1 MTNLSSK
8 EKRLTF
14 LRADL
19 ADVARRR
26 SRVDD
31 ASRRALLLNER
42 IAYIKSEIARELKE
56 EW

>member
-1 MTNLSSK
+1 MTVLSSK

-19 ADVARRR
+19 ADAARRR

-31 ASRRALLLNER
+31 GSRRALVLNER

>member
-1 MTNLSSK
+1 MTDFSSK
-8 EKRLTF
+8 EKRLAF

-19 ADVARRR
+19 ADAARRR

-31 ASRRALLLNER
+31 ESRRALSLNER

>member
-1 MTNLSSK
+1 MTVLSSK

-19 ADVARRR
+19 ADAARRR

-31 ASRRALLLNER
+31 GSRRALSLNER

>member
-1 MTNLSSK
+1 MVDVSSK
-8 EKRLTF
+8 EKRLAI

-19 ADVARRR
+19 ADVAKRR

-31 ASRRALLLNER
+31 FSRRALLLNER
-42 IAYIKSEIARELKE
+42 IAYIKSEIARELEE

>member
-1 MTNLSSK
+1 MTVLSSK

-19 ADVARRR
+19 ADAARRR
-26 SRVDD
+26 SKVDD
-31 ASRRALLLNER
+31 GSRRALVLNER
-42 IAYIKSEIARELKE
+42 IVYIKSEIARELKE

>member
-1 MTNLSSK
+1 MAVLSSK

-19 ADVARRR
+19 ADARRR